1 VAGFLAFWGGLVSG
15 PRSPGDSSAAARDEV
30 TPGDAETSHHES
42 EYIGRTPGVGL
53 LRMGYLA
60 TFVAGVGFFALSFIV
75 LGVIP
80 GVQVQREIARTAPL
94 TMQPLTTEQEWGRR
108 IYGSMG
114 CGYCHTQ
121 QVRFADQDVTR
132 FGAPTEAWETKYEYP
147 QLWGTRR
154 IGPDLGREGAIRSA
168 DWQLAHLYNPR
179 LTVAGSIMPGFPW
192 MYNGAPD
199 KPKPEAL
206 ALVAYIQS
214 LGEARAQSG
223 FDARRPH
230 MPVGSDPRSDMVATD
245 RQPFTLNAS
254 ATLARRTGSA
264 PTFTFASDPVQR
276 EIDLRHGRDVFVANC
291 SSCHGPTGAGDGP
304 AAVALLPRPA
314 NLQAHQYSD
323 ERVSAALWN
332 GVTGSA
338 MPAWR
343 DRPPEDLRGVLT
355 YVRYLSKTQDPT
367 TSLAVADSS
376 RFDAARE
383 LFAQNCTSCH
393 GDHGGG
399 DGPAAAALARAP
411 TNFHI
416 QQPSVEYAR
425 GVLSEGVA
433 GSSMPPWKHQ
443 LTEPQRQQ
451 LVDYARSLFPA
462 SEQGGEE
469 YRTAAGRR
477 NP

>member
-1 VAGFLAFWGGLVSG
+1 
-15 PRSPGDSSAAARDEV
+15 
-30 TPGDAETSHHES
+30 
-42 EYIGRTPGVGL
+42 
-53 LRMGYLA
+53 MGYLA
-60 TFVAGVGFFALSFIV
+60 TFVAGVGFFALSFVV

-80 GVQVQREIARTAPL
+80 GVHVKREIARTAPL
-94 TMQPLTTEQEWGRR
+94 TMQQLTTQQEWGRR
-108 IYGSMG
+108 IYGGMG

-154 IGPDLGREGAIRSA
+154 IGPDLGREGAVRSA

-192 MYNGAPD
+192 MYHGAPD

-206 ALVAYIQS
+206 ALVAYVQS
-214 LGEARAQSG
+214 LGQARAQSG
-223 FDARRPH
+223 FDAQRPG
-230 MPVGSDPRSDMVATD
+230 MPMDGGSSPDMVRMN
-245 RQPFTLNAS
+245 RQPVTLNAS

-264 PTFTFASDPVQR
+264 PTFTVASDPVQR
-276 EIDLRHGRDVFVANC
+276 EIDLRRGRDVFAANC
-291 SSCHGPTGAGDGP
+291 ASCHGPNGAGDGP

-343 DRPPEDLRGVLT
+343 DRRPADLRGVLT
-355 YVRYLSKTQDPT
+355 YVRYLSKTQEPLP
-367 TSLAVADSS
+367 SPAVTDSS
-376 RFDAARE
+376 PFDAART
-383 LFAQNCTSCH
+383 LFAQNCASCH
-393 GDHGGG
+393 GDNGRS

-411 TNFHI
+411 TDFHV
-416 QQPSVEYAR
+416 QQPSGDYAR
-425 GVLSEGVA
+425 RVLSEGVP
-433 GSSMPPWKHQ
+433 GSAMPPWTHQ
-443 LTEPQRQQ
+443 LTAPQRQQ
-451 LVDYARSLFPA
+451 LVDYVRSLFRA
-462 SEQGGEE
+462 SRPDGGEL
-469 YRTAAGRR
+469 RTAAKER